1 MKFLHLL
8 AIPVCLGACATLDDV
23 GVDPNAGSAS
33 AGDAGTGGDGG
44 EAGDGGD
51 AICEPGEELE
61 CGCPGGVPGTEICAD
76 DGMSWSECDCPGG
89 SGGTASGGTASGGT
103 ASGGTASGGTASG
116 GTASGGTAS
125 GGTASGGTAS
135 GGTASGGTASGG
147 APTSSPDNGT
157 DECPP
162 GEIEMTS
169 DYVEVVGNSSPF
181 TNKNTSCEGTSNT
194 CGGRDVFYSFKATR
208 TGQAHVTLDTLSN
221 FSGAICYTEG
231 TCTPGTNADCE
242 GRIQMYDIVE
252 LDFLVMDGQTYNL
265 VIDGRVTSSSGPFE
279 FTLWLE

>member
-1 MKFLHLL
+1 MKCLHLL
-8 AIPVCLGACATLDDV
+8 AISACLGACATLDDV
-23 GVDPNAGSAS
+23 GVNPGNENAGGGS
-33 AGDAGTGGDGG
+33 AGDAGEGGDGG

-51 AICEPGEELE
+51 GICEPGKELE
-61 CGCPGGVPGTEICAD
+61 CRCPGGVPGTELCAE

-103 ASGGTASGGTASG
+103 ASGGT
-116 GTASGGTAS
+116 
-125 GGTASGGTAS
+125 
-135 GGTASGGTASGG
+135 
-147 APTSSPDNGT
+147 

-169 DYVEVVGNSSPF
+169 DYMKVTGNSSPF

-194 CGGRDVFYSFKATR
+194 CGGRDVFYSFQATK
-208 TGQAHVTLDTLSN
+208 TGTAHVTLDTLSN
-221 FSGAICYTEG
+221 FSGAVCYTEG
-231 TCTPGTNADCE
+231 ACTLGTDDDCE

-252 LDFLVMDGQTYNL
+252 LDFLVLNGQTYNL

-279 FTLWLE
+279 FTIWIE

>member
-1 MKFLHLL
+1 MKCLHLL
-8 AIPVCLGACATLDDV
+8 AISACLGACATLDDV
-23 GVDPNAGSAS
+23 GVNPGNENAGGGS
-33 AGDAGTGGDGG
+33 AGDAGEGGDGG

-51 AICEPGEELE
+51 GICEPGKELE
-61 CGCPGGVPGTEICAD
+61 CRCPGGVPGTELCAE

-125 GGTASGGTAS
+125 GGTGPVGD
-135 GGTASGGTASGG
+135 
-147 APTSSPDNGT
+147 PDSSAAVGT

-169 DYVEVVGNSSPF
+169 DYMKVTGNSSPF

-194 CGGRDVFYSFKATR
+194 CGGRDVFYSFQATK
-208 TGQAHVTLDTLSN
+208 TGTAHVTLDTLSN
-221 FSGAICYTEG
+221 FSGAVCYTEG
-231 TCTPGTNADCE
+231 ACTLGTDDDCE

-252 LDFLVMDGQTYNL
+252 LDFLVLNGQTYNL

-279 FTLWLE
+279 FTIWIE